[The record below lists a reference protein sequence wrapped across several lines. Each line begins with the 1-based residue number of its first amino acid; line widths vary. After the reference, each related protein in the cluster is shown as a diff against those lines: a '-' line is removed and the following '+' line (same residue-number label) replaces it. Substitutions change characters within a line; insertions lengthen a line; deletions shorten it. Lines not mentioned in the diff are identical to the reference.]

1 MEIRNVDED
10 VERSEPSCIA
20 GGNVRLG
27 QPLWKSLV
35 VLYNKKLKLSY
46 DLKNSVPK
54 YIPKRIKARTQLD
67 PGMPMFTAALFTLA
81 KRQEQPCVRQQINE

>member
-46 DLKNSVPK
+46 DLKILFLSIYPK
-54 YIPKRIKARTQLD
+54 ESKQGL
-67 PGMPMFTAALFTLA
+67 
-81 KRQEQPCVRQQINE
+81 N